1 MTKATAKSKLGGKTE
16 TYVFEVVI
24 EEDPFDD
31 DQMAYHAYCPGLKG
45 ASTWGYTEAEAFE
58 NISEVVKMTIES
70 MIEHGE
76 PIPEARHGQDPHVR
90 LVSVT
95 I

>member
-1 MTKATAKSKLGGKTE
+1 MTKATAKSTPGGKTKN
-16 TYVFEVVI
+16 YVFEVVI

-31 DQMAYHAYCPGLKG
+31 DQMAYHAHCPSLKG

-76 PIPEARHGQDPHVR
+76 PIPEARHGQDPHMH